1 MRTSSLSVIAS
12 DEAIAL
18 SKLDSLAP
26 FYFAHDDAPEKSL
39 RVPTLFVGT
48 KQSTTIKKIAS
59 SGNYRIRNDI
69 RILTLIIIM
78 IFSLSLFAQ
87 NENPKLHG
95 YIQSRFTYNDGNSM
109 SFMIRRAKLWL
120 DGKAPMSD
128 NISYKMQVVYRSA
141 TDENFYF
148 QDAFADVKWNFGFL
162 RVGKFAP
169 NFTLQRMQSDAFI
182 PVLERANVINNLI
195 HGDKSSAR
203 EIGVEGN
210 FDLLN
215 SNLKIS
221 LGVFNGNQKLPGNNI
236 GNEFLYTSKISYDIL
251 KDKDDLLN
259 IGASFGYR
267 YLDNQTLSKIF
278 PSNEII
284 TGNDYRYGFQT
295 ELKLSQ
301 FDFQSE
307 FVNANIINKNAWGY
321 YVYAGYYLSNDFQ
334 LLAQVEKYK
343 DLNPTTSDNEWYLIG
358 LNYYFTQKNKLMA
371 DFKTQFNGDRNINI
385 AEIQY
390 QIFFN

>member
-1 MRTSSLSVIAS
+1 MKKLLLVLLGILISLTAS
-12 DEAIAL
+12 
-18 SKLDSLAP
+18 
-26 FYFAHDDAPEKSL
+26 Y
-39 RVPTLFVGT
+39 
-48 KQSTTIKKIAS
+48 
-59 SGNYRIRNDI
+59 
-69 RILTLIIIM
+69 
-78 IFSLSLFAQ
+78 AQ
-87 NENPKLHG
+87 NENPEFHG
-95 YIQSRFTYNDGNSM
+95 YIQSRFTYNDGNSS

-120 DGKAPMSD
+120 DGKAPMAD
-128 NISYKMQVVYRSA
+128 NITYKMQVVYRSA
-141 TDENFYF
+141 NDENFYF

-162 RVGKFAP
+162 RVGKFVP

-195 HGDKSSAR
+195 HGDKTSAR

-215 SNLKIS
+215 SNLKLS
-221 LGVFNGNQKLPGNNI
+221 LGIFNGNQKVPGNNI
-236 GNEFLYTSKISYDIL
+236 SNDLLYTTKISYDIL
-251 KDKDDLLN
+251 KDKEELIN
-259 IGASFGYR
+259 IGASFAYR

-278 PSNEII
+278 PTNENI

-295 ELKLSQ
+295 EIKLSK

-307 FVNANIINKNAWGY
+307 FVNANIIKKNAWGY
-321 YVYAGYYLSNDFQ
+321 YAYAGYYLSDDFQ

-343 DLNPTTSDNEWYLIG
+343 DLNPTSNDNEWYLVG

-371 DFKTQFNGDRNINI
+371 DYKTQFNGNGNINI

>member
-1 MRTSSLSVIAS
+1 MKINSLQIIVRTEKTQQSFI
-12 DEAIAL
+12 
-18 SKLDSLAP
+18 KNR
-26 FYFAHDDAPEKSL
+26 YFH
-39 RVPTLFVGT
+39 FV
-48 KQSTTIKKIAS
+48 
-59 SGNYRIRNDI
+59 RNS
-69 RILTLIIIM
+69 RNILTLIMFM

-87 NENPKLHG
+87 NNNPELHG
-95 YIQSRFTYNDGNSM
+95 YIQSRFTYNDGNSL

-120 DGKAPMSD
+120 DGKAPMAD
-128 NISYKMQVVYRSA
+128 NITYKMQVVYRST

-162 RVGKFAP
+162 RVGRFVP

-210 FDLLN
+210 FDLLS
-215 SNLKIS
+215 SNLKLS
-221 LGVFNGNQKLPGNNI
+221 LGIFNGNQKVPGSNI
-236 GNEFLYTSKISYDIL
+236 SNDLLYTSKISYNIFKNNDEL
-251 KDKDDLLN
+251 FN

-278 PSNEII
+278 PSSNNI

-295 ELKLSQ
+295 ELKLNK

-307 FVNANIINKNAWGY
+307 FVSANIINKNAWGY
-321 YVYAGYYLSNDFQ
+321 YAYAGYYLTDDFQ
-334 LLAQVEKYK
+334 VLAQIEKYK
-343 DLNPTTSDNEWYLIG
+343 DLIPATNDNEWYLVG

-371 DFKTQFNGDRNINI
+371 DYKTQFNGNGNINI

>member
-1 MRTSSLSVIAS
+1 MKNNSFQIIVST
-12 DEAIAL
+12 
-18 SKLDSLAP
+18 
-26 FYFAHDDAPEKSL
+26 EKTEQSFIIN
-39 RVPTLFVGT
+39 RLFHFV
-48 KQSTTIKKIAS
+48 
-59 SGNYRIRNDI
+59 RNG
-69 RILTLIIIM
+69 RNVLTLIM
-78 IFSLSLFAQ
+78 FTIFSLSLFAQ
-87 NENPKLHG
+87 NNNPEFHG
-95 YIQSRFTYNDGNSM
+95 YIQSRFTYNEGNSL

-128 NISYKMQVVYRSA
+128 NITYKMQVVYRSN

-162 RVGKFAP
+162 RVGRFVP

-182 PVLERANVINNLI
+182 PILERANVINSLI

-210 FDLLN
+210 FDLLS
-215 SNLKIS
+215 SNLKLS
-221 LGVFNGNQKLPGNNI
+221 LGIFNGNQKVPGNNI
-236 GNEFLYTSKISYDIL
+236 SNDLLYTSKISYNL
-251 KDKDDLLN
+251 FNDKDNLLN

-278 PSNEII
+278 PSNENI

-295 ELKLSQ
+295 ELKLNK

-307 FVNANIINKNAWGY
+307 FVSANIINKNTWGY
-321 YVYAGYYLSNDFQ
+321 YAYAGYYLTNDFQ
-334 LLAQVEKYK
+334 VLAQIEKYK
-343 DLNPTTSDNEWYLIG
+343 DLIPTTNDNEWYLVG

-371 DFKTQFNGDRNINI
+371 DYRTQFNGNGNINI

>member
-1 MRTSSLSVIAS
+1 MKKLLLVLLGILISLTAS
-12 DEAIAL
+12 
-18 SKLDSLAP
+18 
-26 FYFAHDDAPEKSL
+26 Y
-39 RVPTLFVGT
+39 
-48 KQSTTIKKIAS
+48 
-59 SGNYRIRNDI
+59 
-69 RILTLIIIM
+69 
-78 IFSLSLFAQ
+78 AQ
-87 NENPKLHG
+87 NENPEFHG
-95 YIQSRFTYNDGNSM
+95 NIQSRFTYNDGNSS

-120 DGKAPMSD
+120 DGKAPMAD
-128 NISYKMQVVYRSA
+128 NITYKMQVVYRSA
-141 TDENFYF
+141 NDENFYF

-162 RVGKFAP
+162 RVGKFVP

-195 HGDKSSAR
+195 HGDKTSAR

-215 SNLKIS
+215 SNLKLS
-221 LGVFNGNQKLPGNNI
+221 LGIFNGNQKVPGNNI
-236 GNEFLYTSKISYDIL
+236 SNDLLYTTKISYDIL
-251 KDKDDLLN
+251 KDKEELIN
-259 IGASFGYR
+259 IGASFAYR

-278 PSNEII
+278 PTNENI

-295 ELKLSQ
+295 EIKLSK

-307 FVNANIINKNAWGY
+307 FVNANIIKKNAWGY
-321 YVYAGYYLSNDFQ
+321 YAYAGYYLSDDFQ

-343 DLNPTTSDNEWYLIG
+343 DLNPTSNDNEWYLVG

-371 DFKTQFNGDRNINI
+371 DYKTQFNGNGNINI